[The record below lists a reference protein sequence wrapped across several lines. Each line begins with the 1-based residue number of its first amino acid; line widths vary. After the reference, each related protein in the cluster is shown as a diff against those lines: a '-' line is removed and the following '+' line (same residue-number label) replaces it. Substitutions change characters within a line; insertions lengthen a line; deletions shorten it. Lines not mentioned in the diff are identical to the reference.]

1 MLKKKKRLNLK
12 SQKSKN
18 DQTETVKDKWS
29 ETEKKSKTQ
38 IQVWSEAH
46 KLLKSRLRLRF
57 LSKQQYS
64 DLSIAPVPSYF
75 QKSNCFYFVKFPDN
89 RTGKNRVK
97 NVICKHVVQLN
108 VLPLRPPLGAD
119 LRLPK

>member
-1 MLKKKKRLNLK
+1 MLKKKWLNLK

-29 ETEKKSKTQ
+29 ETEKKKKTKTQ
-38 IQVWSEAH
+38 IQVWPEAH

-64 DLSIAPVPSYF
+64 DLPIAPVPSYF

-89 RTGKNRVK
+89 RTGKK
-97 NVICKHVVQLN
+97 
-108 VLPLRPPLGAD
+108 
-119 LRLPK
+119 